1 MSAFV
6 LMMLALLM
14 IRGTDP
20 NNNETTKENSIGPQK
35 YLNSLT
41 SKKRKEKATPDQESN
56 DSYFDPEMKELMDQL
71 DVRVPS
77 RHQLE
82 NYITKSNNNAEALV
96 AAGIILN
103 DSSYF
108 IRALENSPNDAHALF
123 CLALNDS
130 TEELIKIDL
139 AKKLLKEQP
148 DNAIA
153 SFLLAS
159 LQAESGNVDEFIDTL
174 LGSSNQKGYD
184 DFYNQTS
191 LKVEDALRGTGSSK
205 TGSALYS
212 LWNVPVSILSK
223 INQSAKTVM
232 EIVPESNPERAQ
244 ELRSLVASIGA
255 KVCNEDTSIINELV
269 GLSAQIKSLEG
280 MEDDDI
286 SHFENLSVEEAR
298 KSLEQRKNSIRD
310 LTLFGP
316 QDFITMDPALIE
328 SYMNR
333 VRTVGE
339 YEATKWLM
347 ERTKKENP

>member
-1 MSAFV
+1 
-6 LMMLALLM
+6 MMLALLM

-20 NNNETTKENSIGPQK
+20 NNNEATKENSIEPQK
-35 YLNSLT
+35 YLTSLT

-56 DSYFDPEMKELMDQL
+56 DPYFDPEMKKLMDQL

-77 RHQLE
+77 RDELE
-82 NYITKSNNNAEALV
+82 NYITKSNNNAEAMI

-108 IRALENSPNDAHALF
+108 IRALENSPNDAHALY
-123 CLALNDS
+123 CLALNES
-130 TEELIKIDL
+130 TDKSMKIDL

-153 SFLLAS
+153 SYLLAS
-159 LQAESGNVDEFIDTL
+159 LQAESGNVDESINTL
-174 LGSSNQKGYD
+174 LGSFDQKGYD

-212 LWNVPVSILSK
+212 LWNVPVPILSK
-223 INQSAKTVM
+223 INKVAKTAM
-232 EIVPESNPERAQ
+232 EIVPESNPDRAQ
-244 ELRSLVASIGA
+244 ELRSLAASIGA
-255 KVCNEDTSIINELV
+255 KIANEGSSIINELV
-269 GLSAQIKSLEG
+269 GLSVQIKSLKG

-286 SHFENLSVEEAR
+286 SPFENLSVKEAR
-298 KSLEQRKNSIRD
+298 KSLEQRKNSIRN
-310 LTLFGP
+310 LTLFEP
-316 QDFITMDPALIE
+316 NDFITMDPALIE

-347 ERTKKENP
+347 KRTKKENP